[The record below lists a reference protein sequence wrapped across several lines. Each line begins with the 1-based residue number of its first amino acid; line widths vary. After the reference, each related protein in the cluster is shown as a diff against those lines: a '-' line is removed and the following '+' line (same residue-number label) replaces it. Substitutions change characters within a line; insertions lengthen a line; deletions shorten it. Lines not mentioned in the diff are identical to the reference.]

1 MLKKYMHAELTEVR
15 GEIKGVMEEVKE
27 VKAEI
32 KELKDAQ
39 EKDERDAK
47 IKDLERRLQEA
58 EVVRDNQLIAD
69 LERKLANALKEA
81 EVAKEN

>member
-1 MLKKYMHAELTEVR
+1 
-15 GEIKGVMEEVKE
+15 
-27 VKAEI
+27 
-32 KELKDAQ
+32 LKDAQ